1 MVLNGKFSL
10 NSSTVVH
17 SQNEFHPFFV
27 ALLFRST
34 NIRHIT
40 FIICMNCSF
49 FDFEHSFRVRISVR
63 IYYLIS
69 FRFQLSI
76 HFMIAFIPFS
86 LVSISSLPLNVAT
99 ALSLCSK
106 TPCLLQVYRC
116 SNCFAIWFFDFN
128 PNPEHKRIR
137 YCWCKSLSL
146 WQNKLKNKKKTLRS
160 LMLFILP
167 HYRPNSNT
175 PNISTGGDGYCDW
188 CDTFF
193 RMPKT

>member
-1 MVLNGKFSL
+1 MFIRAKKWWFDKKIDMARRWQNQMEQKFHGKYSKTQTLSQSFQVWKMVLNEKFSL

-27 ALLFRST
+27 ALLFRLA

-86 LVSISSLPLNVAT
+86 LVSISSLPLQCYFSTQFV
-99 ALSLCSK
+99 
-106 TPCLLQVYRC
+106 
-116 SNCFAIWFFDFN
+116 
-128 PNPEHKRIR
+128 
-137 YCWCKSLSL
+137 
-146 WQNKLKNKKKTLRS
+146 LKNS
-160 LMLFILP
+160 MSFAGLP
-167 HYRPNSNT
+167 L
-175 PNISTGGDGYCDW
+175 
-188 CDTFF
+188 
-193 RMPKT
+193 